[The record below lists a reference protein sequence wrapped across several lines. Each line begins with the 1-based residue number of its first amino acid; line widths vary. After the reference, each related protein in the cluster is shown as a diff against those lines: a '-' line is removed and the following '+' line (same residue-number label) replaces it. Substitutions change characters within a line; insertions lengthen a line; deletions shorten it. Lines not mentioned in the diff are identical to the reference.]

1 MAESGGEQQ
10 QPMLGP
16 ATRSRHGIH
25 KPKKYTDGT
34 IRYAALVSTEEPGN
48 LHEALKNKHWKL
60 AMDKEFEALVHN
72 KTWHLVPPQKGVN
85 IIDCKWVYKVKR
97 KTDGSIDRYKARLV
111 AKGFKQRYGIDYED
125 TFSPIVK
132 AATIR
137 LVLSLAVSQGWSL
150 RQLDV
155 QNAFLHGF
163 LEEDVY
169 MRQPPGYEEPKAP
182 QYLCKLDKAL
192 YGLKQAPR
200 AWYSRLSKKLH
211 ELGFRSSK
219 ADTSLFFYNNK
230 GLMMFL
236 LVYVDDIIV
245 ASPFAQAVTALLR
258 SLEKEFALKD
268 LGELHYFLGIEVK
281 KASGNILLNQ
291 ERYASEI
298 VKRVSMENCKSVSTP
313 LSTVEK
319 LSAYEGEKLGEK
331 DATQYCSVV
340 GALQYLTLT
349 RPDISFSVN
358 KVCQFLQ
365 NPTTVHWATVKRI
378 LRYVK
383 GTLGLGLKIEK
394 SSSNI
399 VSAYS
404 DADWADCLDDR
415 RSIGGF
421 AVFLGSNLISW
432 NARKQATVSRSSTE
446 AEYKALANATAE
458 IMWVR
463 KLLEELGISHPSPSQ
478 LWCDNIG
485 ATYLS
490 VNPVFHART
499 KYIEID
505 YHFVREQVAQKQLAI
520 QFVPSQD
527 QVANGF
533 TKALPVR
540 QLQMF
545 RNNLNLV
552 DLRLRGS
559 VR

>member
-1 MAESGGEQQ
+1 
-10 QPMLGP
+10 
-16 ATRSRHGIH
+16 
-25 KPKKYTDGT
+25 
-34 IRYAALVSTEEPGN
+34 
-48 LHEALKNKHWKL
+48 
-60 AMDKEFEALVHN
+60 
-72 KTWHLVPPQKGVN
+72 
-85 IIDCKWVYKVKR
+85 
-97 KTDGSIDRYKARLV
+97 
-111 AKGFKQRYGIDYED
+111 
-125 TFSPIVK
+125 
-132 AATIR
+132 
-137 LVLSLAVSQGWSL
+137 
-150 RQLDV
+150 
-155 QNAFLHGF
+155 
-163 LEEDVY
+163 

-219 ADTSLFFYNNK
+219 ANTSLFFYNNK

-245 ASPFAQAVTALLR
+245 ASSSAQAVTALLR

-298 VKRVSMENCKSVSTP
+298 VKRVSMENCKSVGTP

-331 DATQYCSVV
+331 DATQYRSVV

-383 GTLGLGLKIEK
+383 GTLGLGLKVEK

-404 DADWADCLDDR
+404 DADWADCLDDK
-415 RSIGGF
+415 RSTGGF

-463 KLLEELGISHPSPSQ
+463 KLLEELGISHPGPSQ

-499 KYIEID
+499 KHIEID
-505 YHFVREQVAQKQLAI
+505 YHFVREQVAQKQLAL

-527 QVANGF
+527 QVADGF